1 MRVVTCDNLRQYL
14 CRQLRIEFEFLA
26 SDTALFSSGLLD
38 SFSMADLVTH
48 IESQEE
54 LTIPPD
60 DFTLDNLD
68 SIEKIVAYL
77 DTRAGIQP

>member
-14 CRQLRIEFEFLA
+14 CRQLRIELEFLP

-48 IESQEE
+48 IESQEGFA
-54 LTIPPD
+54 IPPD

-77 DTRAGIQP
+77 DIRAGTQP

>member
-14 CRQLRIEFEFLA
+14 CRQLRIELEFIA